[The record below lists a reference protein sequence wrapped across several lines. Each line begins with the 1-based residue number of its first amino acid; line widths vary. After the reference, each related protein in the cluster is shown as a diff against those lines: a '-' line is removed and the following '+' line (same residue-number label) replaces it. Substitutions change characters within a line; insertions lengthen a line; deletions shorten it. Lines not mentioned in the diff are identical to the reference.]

1 MNTAKYPTATF
12 ELTSPIDLGSL
23 PADKTE
29 VTYQA
34 SGNLTLHGTTKAI
47 QVSLTARRNGANIEV
62 TGSIPV
68 VFADYGINNPSNG
81 AVTTQD
87 NGVIEFLLVF
97 APA

>member
-1 MNTAKYPTATF
+1 MNTSKYPTATF

-47 QVSLTARRNGANIEV
+47 QVALTARRNGANIEV